1 MEHVDTMYSHI
12 TPGLMTLTGRLSVRT
27 LIIQQLSRYSI
38 GFASRLNL
46 RMEARS
52 RAWKLPRL
60 L

>member
-1 MEHVDTMYSHI
+1 MYSHI